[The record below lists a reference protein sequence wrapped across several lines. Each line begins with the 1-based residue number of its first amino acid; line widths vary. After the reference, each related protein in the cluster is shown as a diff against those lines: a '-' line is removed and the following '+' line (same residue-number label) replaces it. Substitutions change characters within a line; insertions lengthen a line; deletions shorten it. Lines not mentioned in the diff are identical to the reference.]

1 MWSTA
6 LVAIALLAAGLL
18 PVGGCSRQ
26 GMTTDSAAD
35 AQQIPAASRPAPP
48 HAADVAELAR
58 SFDDRSCRDVDRCRE
73 LAAAGSPAANFQ
85 LGAWHYL
92 GTRLPRD
99 PAAALRHFRA
109 AAAQGEVRAQHLLG
123 LAYMTGDMVAPD
135 RAEGGRWLMAAA
147 EGGFPPAREMLA
159 HFGFVVPRAA
169 PLPDPVRGT
178 DTTPLPAT
186 ADIGGGPL
194 DPVALFAAVEPSVW
208 TVLAAERYRGGIA
221 ERSGSAVA
229 VTGHWLFTN
238 CHVVGGA
245 DFILIRRG
253 DRVEPARL
261 IHANDR
267 TDRCVLETQAKLSP
281 VRRIAPY
288 AGLKVGQTVYSI
300 GSPAGLENTLGPGL
314 VTGLRQWQ
322 GVPIIQTN
330 APISPGSSGGA
341 LFDAQGH
348 LIGITTF
355 TVGENGA
362 LGFAV
367 SADSFIQSMLPAAE
381 G

>member
-1 MWSTA
+1 
-6 LVAIALLAAGLL
+6 
-18 PVGGCSRQ
+18 
-26 GMTTDSAAD
+26 MTTDAPVV
-35 AQQIPAASRPAPP
+35 AQQAPAGPAVPPP
-48 HAADVAELAR
+48 HAADVAALSR
-58 SFDDRSCRDVDRCRE
+58 SFDDRSCLDLARCRE

-85 LGAWHYL
+85 LGAWYYL
-92 GTRLPRD
+92 GSRLPRD
-99 PAAALRHFRA
+99 PDAALRHFRMA
-109 AAAQGEVRAQHLLG
+109 AEQGEVRAQHLLG

-147 EGGFPPAREMLA
+147 EGGFQPASQMLG
-159 HFGFVVPRAA
+159 HFGFATNRATA
-169 PLPDPVRGT
+169 QAEPAAIMTP
-178 DTTPLPAT
+178 TTLSAT
-186 ADIGGGPL
+186 ADIGGAAL
-194 DPVALFAAVEPSVW
+194 DPVALFEAVEPSVW
-208 TVLAAERYRGGIA
+208 TVLAAKRLRGGIA

-245 DFILIRRG
+245 DFILIKRG
-253 DRVEPARL
+253 ERVEPARL
-261 IHANDR
+261 IHANDS
-267 TDRCVLETQAKLSP
+267 TDRCVLETQATLNP

-288 AGLKVGQTVYSI
+288 GGLKVGQTVYSI

-355 TVGENGA
+355 TVGGNGS

-367 SADSFIQSMLPAAE
+367 SAESFIQSMLPDAR